1 MEVYYESAEELLNR
15 TEEFLF
21 DDRLPGSLLTG
32 YHDLDLLTGGL
43 NPGELV
49 CLAGRPCMGKT
60 AFVLRMLRDI
70 CMNGEKNCLYFSL
83 AETGLQLMKR
93 LIVMDCLDGNILKD
107 PGNAKKKQFTDS
119 IERIR
124 TSGLYINEN
133 AFTIGEIKEC
143 CMDLCSKEKT
153 DLVII
158 DYFQRIRG
166 SGQNAKDNKPI
177 VDELRMI
184 AKALNC
190 PVIIISQLGRNT
202 ERRQDHRP
210 FVSDLTDI
218 GLMGD
223 HFDKIFFV
231 YRDDYY
237 DIDSER
243 KGVADIIVAKNRSFG
258 IGIVSLAFIHD
269 LALFEN
275 LIKPG

>member
-1 MEVYYESAEELLNR
+1 MEVNYESAEELLNR

-21 DDRLPGSLLTG
+21 DARLPGSLLTG
-32 YHDLDLLTGGL
+32 FRDLDYLTGGL
-43 NPGELV
+43 NPGELI

-60 AFVLRMLRDI
+60 AFVLRMLMDI

-93 LIVMDCLDGNILKD
+93 LIVMDCLDESVLKD
-107 PGNAKKKQFTDS
+107 PGNAKNRQFTDS

-124 TSGLYINEN
+124 TSGLYISEK
-133 AFTIGEIKEC
+133 ACSIGEIKEC

-158 DYFQRIRG
+158 DHFQRIRG

-177 VDELRMI
+177 LDELRTI
-184 AKALNC
+184 AKELNC
-190 PVIIISQLGRNT
+190 PVVIISQLGRNT
-202 ERRQDHRP
+202 ERRKDHRP
-210 FVSDLTDI
+210 FISDLTDI
-218 GLMGD
+218 GLMD
-223 HFDKIFFV
+223 EHFDKIFFV

-237 DIDSER
+237 DFDSER
-243 KGVADIIVAKNRSFG
+243 KGVADIIVAKNRFGG
-258 IGIVSLAFIHD
+258 IGIVSLAFIHG

-275 LIKPG
+275 LV